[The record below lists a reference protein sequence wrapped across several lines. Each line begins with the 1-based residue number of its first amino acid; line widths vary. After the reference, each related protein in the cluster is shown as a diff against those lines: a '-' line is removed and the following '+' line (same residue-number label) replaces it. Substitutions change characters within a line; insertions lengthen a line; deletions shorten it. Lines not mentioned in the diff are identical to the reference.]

1 MLKLLGLHAS
11 SCRLRKENNMPTY
24 LLNFNMTNQSSIPG
38 VRIHSDTLKDL
49 IQTHLTKN
57 LVVIPD
63 RQDNAIVV
71 NMRNVA
77 TVIVTKVEE

>member
-1 MLKLLGLHAS
+1 
-11 SCRLRKENNMPTY
+11 MPTY